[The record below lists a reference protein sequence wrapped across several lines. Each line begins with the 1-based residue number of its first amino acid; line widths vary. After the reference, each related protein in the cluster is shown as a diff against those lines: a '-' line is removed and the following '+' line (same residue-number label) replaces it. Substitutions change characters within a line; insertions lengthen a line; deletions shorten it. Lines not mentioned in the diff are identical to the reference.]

1 MKMRGL
7 ILGVAL
13 GATLLSTPAAADAPT
28 PAPRIDVLIPQ
39 GEVVRVREGLRDSLR
54 ELGYVEGK
62 GIVIE
67 WRTQGQTEKDLA
79 QLAEALAQSKT
90 DLIVALGTPAA
101 RTALIA
107 INKPVVFAAG
117 DPVGTGLATSLARPG
132 GNATGVS
139 TLAAE
144 LVGKRV
150 ELLHQLVPRMRRI
163 ALLKNPANPLELSVS
178 EKAHLAAREF
188 DLSLV
193 TIEARNVQELDG
205 TLRALR
211 RGVADGMLVSPD
223 SLFRA
228 NQARIAQGTRKA
240 GLPAIFPFSLDR
252 EDGAL
257 MSYGPSIRERRGV
270 WLSTST
276 GFSKALNR
284 PSCQSS
290 KCPPTS

>member
-1 MKMRGL
+1 M
-7 ILGVAL
+7 
-13 GATLLSTPAAADAPT
+13 
-28 PAPRIDVLIPQ
+28 
-39 GEVVRVREGLRDSLR
+39 
-54 ELGYVEGK
+54 
-62 GIVIE
+62 
-67 WRTQGQTEKDLA
+67 
-79 QLAEALAQSKT
+79 
-90 DLIVALGTPAA
+90 
-101 RTALIA
+101 
-107 INKPVVFAAG
+107 
-117 DPVGTGLATSLARPG
+117 
-132 GNATGVS
+132 
-139 TLAAE
+139 
-144 LVGKRV
+144 
-150 ELLHQLVPRMRRI
+150 
-163 ALLKNPANPLELSVS
+163 
-178 EKAHLAAREF
+178 
-188 DLSLV
+188 
-193 TIEARNVQELDG
+193 G